1 MNMDDRTEM
10 EMKTTFSA
18 LMKKLEVKSLVSM
31 DRGGR
36 LLLEFNADEET
47 IAGLNRLMSAEEERR
62 ITIEK
67 Q

>member
-1 MNMDDRTEM
+1 M
-10 EMKTTFSA
+10 EITFLA

-47 IAGLNRLMSAEEERR
+47 IAGLNALMSAEEERR

>member
-1 MNMDDRTEM
+1 M
-10 EMKTTFSA
+10 TFDA
-18 LMKKLEVKSLVSM
+18 LMKKFEVKSLVSM

-47 IAGLNRLMSAEEERR
+47 IAGLNRLMKADEEVKVTVER
-62 ITIEK
+62 